1 VIEVHFIENTE
12 DPTGMSE
19 PAYPPV
25 YAALANALYKATS
38 KRLYNQPFVD
48 NL

>member
-12 DPTGMSE
+12 DLTGMSE

-25 YAALANALYKATS
+25 YAAFANALYKATS